1 MADSEIHVGSG
12 RRKFDKKLL
21 LKRLLIGGG
30 LVVLVAAV
38 AGGAGAGLRWWQVKQ
53 DQKRAGQPQAISKE
67 ANEAQDLALSGDF
80 DKAHDTINDALD
92 NPSLSAQAKH
102 DLYLQQGVTYENQAN
117 YDAAMESY
125 KKAEAAK
132 ESMDA
137 AQSIARMYE
146 IKEDKASA
154 ITYYKKAATLVPED
168 ETMRDAL
175 KKYFENKVIVLE
187 GGQPNYE

>member
-1 MADSEIHVGSG
+1 MANSEIHVGSG
-12 RRKFDKKLL
+12 GRKFNKKLL

-38 AGGAGAGLRWWQVKQ
+38 AGGAGVGVRWLQVKQ
-53 DQKRAGQPQAISKE
+53 DQKRAAQPEAISKE
-67 ANEAQDLALSGDF
+67 ASEAENLTMGGDF

-102 DLYLQQGVTYENQAN
+102 DLYVQQGVTYENQKN

-132 ESMDA
+132 PSMNA

-146 IKEDKASA
+146 LKEDKASA
-154 ITYYKKAATLVPED
+154 IAYYKKAIPLIPEED
-168 ETMRDAL
+168 AMKDAL
-175 KKYFENKVIVLE
+175 KKYFENKIIVLE